1 VTVIDT
7 VPTLLGILP
16 SDVPS
21 LRLILLGGEALPPA
35 IVQKWSRP
43 GRRILNT
50 YGPDRGDRGRDRGR
64 GPARRGRDDR
74 AADRQLHRLY
84 RQ

>member
-1 VTVIDT
+1 M
-7 VPTLLGILP
+7 PTLLGILP
-16 SDVPS
+16 ADVPS

-50 YGPDRGDRGRDRGR
+50 YGPTETTVVATAAEVRAGRSR
-64 GPARRGRDDR
+64 
-74 AADRQLHRLY
+74 
-84 RQ
+84 